1 MKRYLAGAGGLYTSE
16 PVENSR
22 AAPSARSKASTAAMA
37 VVVPADAN
45 TARNDWYAETWWTT
59 AAARFCGHKDSPTT
73 ENGQLPSIPPSAP
86 RVIVAKPK
94 NATVTIDTRM
104 SETMIF
110 LWVCLI
116 RTCYNVFDL
125 SRSELPTTDT
135 LDPAMANPA
144 NTGLKSQPKTGKNM
158 PLASGIPTM
167 L

>member
-1 MKRYLAGAGGLYTSE
+1 LKRYLAGAGGLYTSE

-22 AAPSARSKASTAAMA
+22 AAPSARSRASIAAMA
-37 VVVPADAN
+37 VATPVVAN
-45 TARNDWYAETWWTT
+45 TARNDWYAEMWWTT
-59 AAARFCGHKDSPTT
+59 AAARFCGHRDSTTT
-73 ENGQLPSIPPSAP
+73 ENGQLPSIPPSAA

-116 RTCYNVFDL
+116 RICYNVFDL
-125 SRSELPTTDT
+125 SRSELPTTET

-144 NTGLKSQPKTGKNM
+144 NTGERSQPKTGKSM